1 MNYKK
6 ILPILLCLAISLASA
21 YGQINRTAQ
30 TIVADVLAQMPADN
44 QEVYNKQI
52 GDLASTGEEGILI
65 LSRMMK
71 APGQGSNA
79 NVEYALTGLADY
91 VSGLK
96 DERVKQTAITAF
108 QKAAEQTS
116 VPEIKTFMAD
126 RLRTLGIGYQPMPF
140 KNEEYSKLP
149 KNAPVHQRIAAFQAS
164 LEDGAKPTAL
174 VANILKEPSA
184 EYRNAAL
191 AFVSTSSFAGKDLYA
206 LLLKALPKL
215 KTGVKTDVLNWLGSE
230 AQNPTK
236 RETLTSILTNIDVPA
251 VQTIIKELGNSDCN
265 VKEAA
270 AWALVRLGQPQALPA
285 LADLLKSNESY
296 NDGKIV
302 YPVVDLGKQ
311 TLASFPGD
319 ITPAVVH
326 VINQASDPGKVAA
339 IELLAQ
345 RKASSHINYI
355 LDMTKS
361 SSPAVKQ
368 AAYAALKDVA
378 AGKDLTMM
386 FGMLETSTSET
397 VKPLQQAV
405 VSALSSLSPKEKI
418 ETVTQR
424 MLQAGESKK
433 SLYYVVLSAINDKD
447 ALPVI
452 INGFKNGS
460 GNDKDAAFEAL
471 IEWKGEEV
479 APQLYSI
486 AADSKEGKYSARAL
500 GRYVAIAS
508 NQSIFSPENRL
519 IRLRN
524 AMEIAKDNDQRKNI
538 LRQIGRTGTYL
549 ALVYA
554 GEFLDDKPVQ
564 QAAANAVMEIA
575 LAHPEYAGE
584 NVRALLNKVSAVL
597 DNPDASYQ
605 RENIRK
611 HLSEMPDNA
620 GFVSIFNGKDL
631 TGWKGLVKNPIER
644 AKMTAD
650 QLAKE
655 QVKANERMVKD
666 WVVENGLLV
675 FNGTGYD
682 NLCTEK
688 QYADFE
694 MYVDWMLDP
703 SGKEA
708 DAGIYLRGTPQVQIW
723 DTARVNVGAQV
734 GSGGLY
740 NNQKNVSKPLKVADN
755 AMGEW
760 NTFFIRMIGDR
771 VTVYLNGELVT
782 DNIILENYWD
792 RKLPIFPVEQ
802 IELQAHGS
810 KVYYRNIYI
819 KELQRP
825 EPFTLSD
832 TEKKEGYK
840 ILFDGTNMHEWTGNT
855 VDYTLK
861 DGTITLVP
869 SHGSGG
875 NLYTKDEYAD
885 FVFRFEFLLT
895 DAANNGLGIRT
906 PMEGDA
912 AYVGMELQI
921 LDNEAPVY
929 ADLAPYQYHGSVYG
943 IIPAKRGFLKPTGE
957 WNTEEVIAKGDNIKI
972 TLNGEVIL
980 NGNIRNAVKNGT
992 PDHQEHPGLF
1002 NKKGHI
1008 GFLGHG
1014 SEVKFRN
1021 IRIKTL

>member
-1 MNYKK
+1 
-6 ILPILLCLAISLASA
+6 
-21 YGQINRTAQ
+21 
-30 TIVADVLAQMPADN
+30 MPAAN
-44 QEVYNKQI
+44 QEIYNKQI
-52 GDLASTGEEGILI
+52 GDLAATGEEGILLLAGMI
-65 LSRMMK
+65 K
-71 APGQGSNA
+71 APGTGTNA
-79 NVEYALTGLADY
+79 AVEYALTGLADY

-96 DERVKQTAITAF
+96 DEKARQIAIAAF
-108 QKAAEQTS
+108 QKAAAQTS
-116 VPEIKTFMAD
+116 VPETKAFMAD
-126 RLRTLGIGYQPMPF
+126 RLRTLGVDYQPMPVSSID
-140 KNEEYSKLP
+140 YSKALP
-149 KNAPVHQRIAAFQAS
+149 KNAAVNQRIAALQYQVQNS
-164 LEDGAKPTAL
+164 AKPTAA
-174 VANILKEPSA
+174 VLKALKDPSA

-191 AFVSTSSFAGKDLYA
+191 LFSSGIASRDYYIELAKVLRKAKPEVQTDILNFFGRESKQKGKADIIRNLE
-206 LLLKALPKL
+206 LRFDQPFR
-215 KTGVKTDVLNWLGSE
+215 GVLM
-230 AQNPTK
+230 
-236 RETLTSILTNIDVPA
+236 ETLRSKSPEVR
-251 VQTIIKELGNSDCN
+251 
-265 VKEAA
+265 EAS
-270 AWALVRLGQPQALPA
+270 AWAMVKIGDAAFIPALSDLLASSDQETVKLGQQA
-285 LADLLKSNESY
+285 
-296 NDGKIV
+296 
-302 YPVVDLGKQ
+302 
-311 TLASFPGD
+311 LASFSGD
-319 ITPAVVH
+319 ITPAVVRTLS
-326 VINQASDPGKVAA
+326 QATDGGKVAA
-339 IELLAQ
+339 IELLAL
-345 RKASSHINYI
+345 RKASSYINNV
-355 LDMTKS
+355 LEMTKS
-361 SSPAVKQ
+361 SSPTVKQ

-378 AGKDLTMM
+378 AEKDLTLLC
-386 FGMLETSTSET
+386 GMLETSSGET
-397 VKPLQQAV
+397 VKPLQLAV
-405 VSALSSLSPKEKI
+405 ITALSSLPAKDRI
-418 ETVTQR
+418 ETVNKR
-424 MLQAGESKK
+424 MIQAGESKK
-433 SLYYVVLSAINDKD
+433 PLYYFVLAAINDKD

-452 INGFKNGS
+452 INGFKS
-460 GNDKDAAFEAL
+460 GNDKDAALDAL

-479 APQLYSI
+479 APYLYAI
-486 AADSKEGKYSARAL
+486 ASDSKEGKYSARAL
-500 GRYVAIAS
+500 GRYISIAS
-508 NQSIFSPENRL
+508 DQSLFSPENRL
-519 IRLRN
+519 LRLRS
-524 AMEIAKDNDQRKNI
+524 AMEIAKENDQRKNI

-575 LAHPEYAGE
+575 LAHPEYAGA

-611 HLSEMPDNA
+611 HLSEMPDIT

-644 AKMTAD
+644 AKMKAD

-655 QVKANERMVKD
+655 QVKADERMVKD

-782 DNIILENYWD
+782 DNIILENYWN
-792 RKLPIFPVEQ
+792 RALPIFPVEQ

-832 TEKKEGYK
+832 AEKKEGYK

-929 ADLAPYQYHGSVYG
+929 ADLAAYQYHGSVYG
-943 IIPAKRGFLKPTGE
+943 IIPAKRGFLKPNGE

-980 NGNIRNAVKNGT
+980 NGNIRDAVKNGT
-992 PDHQEHPGLF
+992 PDHKEHPGLF

-1021 IRIKTL
+1021 IRVKTL